1 MREAKYTLEEL
12 KNMHV
17 VEIIE
22 MDRFSYPKV
31 DDKKLFDTKDE
42 AIAFCN
48 QYNSKNT
55 ETSAPDWYMVAQYKG
70 KLL

>member
-1 MREAKYTLEEL
+1 MNERRYTLEEV

-17 VEIIE
+17 VEIME

-31 DDKKLFDTKDE
+31 DDKKLFTTKDE

-48 QYNSKNT
+48 EYNSKNT
-55 ETSAPDWYMVAQYKG
+55 EAVAPDWYMVATYKG
-70 KLL
+70 KV